1 MYGSF
6 KLDWICAHQY
16 FHIFQLNLA
25 ASKMSGMDTQQIYFD
40 SVKAF
45 STKVL
50 ITFVRSSA
58 LFFIQ
63 TFLSSLISKSK
74 DFEFFFDNGER
85 WLCASHISNSTQYT
99 PAYAYVGV
107 IMCINNWWQ
116 LKWNIECEQLTK
128 LTYER
133 IVWHTNASDTFNSC
147 KWHNWNLQSHMNETN

>member
-1 MYGSF
+1 MDILGICDFSKSF
-6 KLDWICAHQY
+6 GKMVCWLRFHEIFFPATQPTNNEY
-16 FHIFQLNLA
+16 FSIIFIRFDVWEFQARIIDFNIFQLNLA

-74 DFEFFFDNGER
+74 DFEFFSITER
-85 WLCASHISNSTQYT
+85 DDCVLVISAIQRSTHQH
-99 PAYAYVGV
+99 
-107 IMCINNWWQ
+107 M
-116 LKWNIECEQLTK
+116 
-128 LTYER
+128 
-133 IVWHTNASDTFNSC
+133 HT
-147 KWHNWNLQSHMNETN
+147 LE